1 MFSSPNQRFLPSRL
15 SNLAVWL
22 DAQAT
27 STISASPGVYYSLS
41 LLNSLSASKI
51 ATSLDGTTVAMVS
64 NLSSIYVSS
73 PGATNFQ
80 KINVSSGA
88 TAQFQFVAIS
98 PDAKFILIS
107 SLQGLWVGSN
117 SPSWTFSN
125 PLTVPGLQLGPCVV
139 SLKGSQMAVITCK
152 SGVPGGFNNYGILA
166 STNKFATWTNIVGLY
181 WGQLSFDAA
190 ISSTGKYSVFVQ
202 NYSSYFAYSRTGGL
216 MFTPTASIPGP
227 LLLTSNFFAGAIA
240 STVLDYFTGVSMD
253 STGKYVY
260 GCATSIT
267 TSNVGPDYNPWP
279 PSWPYNTLI
288 TSSGGIYFN
297 NSYGT
302 GSWSRIEPPGTAKTW
317 NAIRCSPDGSTVY
330 AVNSSGLYVSSNFG
344 STWSSNSLPGGS
356 QWGSSFPNVN
366 PNNITFGTLAAAQGN
381 VFLTTTSG
389 LYTLEIAPPNFSWS
403 DRSSNSNNFSNISG
417 VSGIPSLSNYDY
429 FTVTSGSA
437 ISNVSGG
444 RKYVRFTT
452 SATIEVGRLGFLC
465 EYFAVGGGGAG
476 GPARGNGGGG
486 GAGGLQ
492 TNNATVYSVPS
503 QYLPIPN
510 LSANTTYSINLGAG
524 GVGYTTLSYG
534 NSGGSTIFST
544 GATVVV
550 SASGGGGGGGA
561 YSDGQNGGCGG
572 GAGGNYQGVDNP
584 GTGSQGYNGG
594 FLGGGNNSGAGG
606 GGGIDASGSAGYGPY
621 GSGGNGG
628 AGIVYNGSAY
638 GGGGGGATY
647 FGPYGSTG
655 GSGGSA
661 GGVIVGGSGAIGP
674 QGVGAT
680 ICGGNAVPNTGSGG
694 GGAGGGA
701 TPGPGG
707 SGSTGVFILSYPFP
721 SLVPT
726 VPTISATTTGQP
738 SVYFPAGTQMTSV
751 NVPLA
756 TTISSGI
763 LETIILETV
772 ITSGTK
778 SITVP
783 SSPPG
788 NITVN
793 FYITGGGGGGG
804 GGYGI
809 NSSDFA
815 GGGGGQGGTTVA
827 SLTVSSGTN
836 ITYSVLIGDGGSGG
850 VGGGAN
856 GSNGSNSTLTL
867 NGNAYIGGGGGGGT
881 SGYYGPTSIPG
892 GVGGSGMLVGYAGG
906 SSLQAKSGRAGLG
919 GGGAGGVRA
928 GYGSG
933 GGGGGGSGGG
943 NGGGTIVTP
952 YIDYFS
958 GCNAT
963 INSGAGGGGG
973 AGSSGTGDFSGTP
986 TFNNGGSGGA
996 GKLTIT
1002 TERYTTVS
1010 TTSAPRSF
1018 IALYQCPTP
1027 TSAINIGIGSS
1038 VSGGAFGICQS
1049 NNALYSPYQYA
1060 IGDLSYSVTN
1070 YTGMNY
1076 AFASFN
1082 ASTNI
1087 IAGIPGFNDL
1097 SGKAVA
1103 YQNNAVNTPF
1113 YIGSSL
1119 SSTLYTAS
1127 GFHLCELIVTSNV
1140 LSSTDRE
1147 NVEGYLAWKWG
1158 ISAQLPSDHPYA
1170 LFPPSG
1176 EQWISTV
1183 TPANI
1188 CGLASWMD
1196 ATFPGQLPTIV
1207 DRVSGSF
1214 SYSTSAPTLS
1224 TIRSIPYFNIPAT
1237 ISKNISCPTIGSALV
1252 VFYPQSNGTIV
1263 GWGGSSPTLTLTNLT
1278 TATYGTTTYTL
1289 TSAPQLMFIGW
1300 GDGNYYSS
1308 LNGGALTITANSFVS
1323 ATTLTIGQQA
1333 GEVDMYND
1341 FLEQPSRQ
1349 ILEGYLARKWN
1360 IIGNLPTTHPY
1371 YSTAP
1376 TLDTL
1381 KDVGALSIP
1390 TLFPTLTMW
1399 LDAADSTFTGT
1410 QWLDKSPIGD
1420 VFRANGTNP
1429 LPVFSTMKA
1438 SGPSIPGVYFN
1449 GTASMLGT
1457 VPTGMAN
1464 GIGTSF
1470 LVCSSGSMT
1479 VLAGGFTNGTQV
1491 VNSEQSFGFQSNLGQ
1506 ACCPIQGSTS
1516 IGNNSTAL
1524 SGPGPNV
1531 YFASMSNGTGSA
1543 IINFQTS
1550 PGTTWQPSAFTSTT
1564 WCLGYSS
1571 PYPITQNFYLHEF
1584 VTFST
1589 QLTTQERQ
1597 VMEGYL
1603 AWKWGIQSMLPAGHP
1618 YKSARPYNP

>member
-1 MFSSPNQRFLPSRL
+1 MSTTLMNKERFNPSRL

-27 STISASPGVYYSLS
+27 STISASPGEYYSLS

-64 NLSSIYVSS
+64 TLSSIYVSS

-125 PLTVPGLQLGPCVV
+125 ALTVPGLQLGPCLV
-139 SLKGSQMAVITCK
+139 SSNGSQMAVITCK
-152 SGVPGGFNNYGILA
+152 SGTPGGFNNYGILA
-166 STNKFATWTNIVGLY
+166 STNKFSTWTNIAPLY
-181 WGQLSFDAA
+181 WGQLSFDGA
-190 ISSTGKYSVFVQ
+190 ISSDGKYSVFVQ

-216 MFTPTASIPGP
+216 MFTPTESIPGP

-267 TSNVGPDYNPWP
+267 TSNVGPAYNPWP

-302 GSWSRIEPPGTAKTW
+302 GSWSRIEPPGSAKTW
-317 NAIRCSPDGSTVY
+317 NAIRCSPDGSNVY

-356 QWGSSFPNVN
+356 QWGLSFPNVN
-366 PNNITFGTLAAAQGN
+366 LSSGITFGTLAAAQGS

-389 LYTLEIAPPNFSWS
+389 LYLNGVVPPTLSWK
-403 DRSSNSNNFSNISG
+403 DQSSNTNNFSN
-417 VSGIPSLSNYDY
+417 VTSLTNYDY

-437 ISNVSGG
+437 TSNVIGG
-444 RKYVRFTT
+444 RKYIKFTT
-452 SATIEVGRLGFLC
+452 SATIVVGSLGFSC

-492 TNNATVYSVPS
+492 TNSTVYSLAS

-544 GATVVV
+544 GATVIVG
-550 SASGGGGGGGA
+550 ASGGGGGGGGQ
-561 YSDGQNGGCGG
+561 SDGRNGGCGG
-572 GAGGNYQGVDNP
+572 GAGGNYQAVDNP

-628 AGIVYNGSAY
+628 RGIVYNGSAY

-647 FGPYGSTG
+647 FGPYGSIG

-661 GGVIVGGSGAIGP
+661 GGVIVGGSGAIGR
-674 QGVGAT
+674 QGTGVT
-680 ICGGNAVPNTGSGG
+680 ICGENAVPNTGSGG

-721 SLVPT
+721 SLVPPAVST
-726 VPTISATTTGQP
+726 TTTGQP
-738 SVYFPAGTQMTSV
+738 SVFFPGGAVMNS
-751 NVPLA
+751 L
-756 TTISSGI
+756 
-763 LETIILETV
+763 
-772 ITSGTK
+772 
-778 SITVP
+778 
-783 SSPPG
+783 SPPVPT
-788 NITVN
+788 I
-793 FYITGGGGGGG
+793 
-804 GGYGI
+804 
-809 NSSDFA
+809 
-815 GGGGGQGGTTVA
+815 A
-827 SLTVSSGTN
+827 S
-836 ITYSVLIGDGGSGG
+836 
-850 VGGGAN
+850 
-856 GSNGSNSTLTL
+856 
-867 NGNAYIGGGGGGGT
+867 
-881 SGYYGPTSIPG
+881 
-892 GVGGSGMLVGYAGG
+892 
-906 SSLQAKSGRAGLG
+906 KSFMA
-919 GGGAGGVRA
+919 V
-928 GYGSG
+928 
-933 GGGGGGSGGG
+933 
-943 NGGGTIVTP
+943 
-952 YIDYFS
+952 
-958 GCNAT
+958 
-963 INSGAGGGGG
+963 
-973 AGSSGTGDFSGTP
+973 
-986 TFNNGGSGGA
+986 
-996 GKLTIT
+996 
-1002 TERYTTVS
+1002 
-1010 TTSAPRSF
+1010 
-1018 IALYQCPTP
+1018 YQCPTP
-1027 TSAINIGIGSS
+1027 TSAMNIGIGSNI
-1038 VSGGAFGICQS
+1038 SGGAFGICQS
-1049 NNALYSPYQYA
+1049 NNALYAPYQYA
-1060 IGDLSYSVTN
+1060 IGDLSYTPTN
-1070 YTGMNY
+1070 TGMNY
-1076 AFASFN
+1076 AFASFD

-1087 IAGIPGFNDL
+1087 LTGIPGLNDV
-1097 SGKAVA
+1097 SMQAVA
-1103 YQNNAVNTPF
+1103 YQNRAYNTPF
-1113 YIGSSL
+1113 YLGS
-1119 SSTLYTAS
+1119 SSTLYASS
-1127 GFHLCELIVTSNV
+1127 GFHLCEFIATSNA
-1140 LSSTDRE
+1140 LSSTDRQ

-1158 ISAQLPSDHPYA
+1158 LSAQLPSGHPYKN
-1170 LFPPSG
+1170 FEPSG
-1176 EQWISTV
+1176 QQWISTV

-1188 CGLASWMD
+1188 CGLISWMD

-1214 SYSTSAPTLS
+1214 SYNTAAPTIT
-1224 TIRSIPYFNIPAT
+1224 TIRGIPYFNIPAT

-1252 VFYPQSNGTIV
+1252 VFSTESNGTIL

-1289 TSAPQLMFIGW
+1289 TSAPQIMFIGW

-1308 LNGGALTITANSFVS
+1308 LNGGALTVVTKSLVG

-1333 GEVDMYND
+1333 GEVVVYND

-1360 IIGNLPTTHPY
+1360 ITGNLPTAHPY

-1376 TLDTL
+1376 ILDTIH
-1381 KDVGALSIP
+1381 DTGSLSIP
-1390 TLFPTLTMW
+1390 TLFPSLTMW
-1399 LDAADSTFTGT
+1399 LDAADTTTVVLSGT
-1410 QWLDKSPIGD
+1410 SVSNWNDKSPISD
-1420 VFRANGTNP
+1420 IFSGTNRP
-1429 LPVFSTMKA
+1429 IYSYTA
-1438 SGPSIPGVYFN
+1438 GPYTPGVYFSGSN
-1449 GTASMLGT
+1449 SLRGT
-1457 VPTGMAN
+1457 VNAAIASGVGSCFMVATLCSAAQVLMGGYVTGAA
-1464 GIGTSF
+1464 T
-1470 LVCSSGSMT
+1470 
-1479 VLAGGFTNGTQV
+1479 AGN
-1491 VNSEQSFGFQSNLGQ
+1491 SFGFVNTGLSIIS
-1506 ACCPIQGSTS
+1506 PFQGSDRANEYVFTAAS
-1516 IGNNSTAL
+1516 QPALTVLFAQISASVAGGIGAGSVN
-1524 SGPGPNV
+1524 
-1531 YFASMSNGTGSA
+1531 FATPTNQAYTVGGISYSWN
-1543 IINFQTS
+1543 
-1550 PGTTWQPSAFTSTT
+1550 PSLPS
-1564 WCLGYSS
+1564 SS
-1571 PYPITQNFYLHEF
+1571 PWVLGHTGASSPAGLQNFYLHEF
-1584 VTFST
+1584 LCFSEYFGAT
-1589 QLTTQERQ
+1589 QRQ
-1597 VMEGYL
+1597 MVEGYI
-1603 AWKWGIQSMLPAGHP
+1603 AWKWGIQNQLPAGHP
-1618 YKSARPYNP
+1618 YKNARPQVQSA